1 MAPCLGCTPVSV
13 LRDLPAQL
21 GVGRRRVATLITK
34 GVLVR
39 LDRYLV
45 VGSCLVARAEGDRR
59 LDHRLKLER
68 LLLTY
73 PECAAS
79 YESSALLSGLPIY
92 QLPSYAIATRQWGA
106 WRGGAD
112 GRVRIGPLP
121 PHHVCEV
128 DGLQATVLPRTV
140 VDLARSGSLRGAVVV
155 GDAALRRG
163 VSRPELLEM
172 LDEMAGWFDLGR
184 ARDVVDFLDGRA
196 ESALESLSRVIFHER
211 GVPPPEPQYEVN
223 LARRTYRV
231 DFYWKDYNTVGEAD
245 GKVKYTGELDPSRP
259 PEEVLWEEKLRE
271 DELRES
277 GKKMV
282 RWTYGQMLGDTD
294 ATIARILRRL
304 YA

>member
-1 MAPCLGCTPVSV
+1 M
-13 LRDLPAQL
+13 
-21 GVGRRRVATLITK
+21 ATLITK

-45 VGSCLVARAEGDRR
+45 VGSCLVARAEEDRR
-59 LDHRLKLER
+59 LAHRLKLDR

-79 YESSALLSGLPIY
+79 YESSALLHGSPIY
-92 QLPSYAIATRQWGA
+92 QLPSHAIATRQWGA

-112 GRVRIGPLP
+112 GRVRIAPLP

-128 DGLQATVLPRTV
+128 EGLAATVLPRTV
-140 VDLARSGSLRGAVVV
+140 VDLARNGSMRGAVVV

-163 VSRPELLEM
+163 VGRPALMQM
-172 LDEMAGWFDLGR
+172 LREVSAWADPGGAG
-184 ARDVVDFLDGRA
+184 AIIDFLDGRA
-196 ESALESLSRVIFHER
+196 ESALESLSRVIFHEH

-223 LARRTYRV
+223 VARRTYRV
-231 DFYWKDYNTVGEAD
+231 DFYWKDFNTIGEAD
-245 GKVKYTGELDPSRP
+245 GRVKYTGEIDPSRS
-259 PEEVLWEEKLRE
+259 PEDVLWEEKLRE
-271 DELRES
+271 DDLRDS

-282 RWTYGQMLGDTD
+282 RWTYDQMLRRTD
-294 ATIARILRRL
+294 ETVERILRRL